1 MTDDD
6 LPNAP
11 GDDCCRGTQP
21 LADIREIQRFVASI
35 PDRDPRLPD
44 EILGYDESGL
54 PA

>member
-6 LPNAP
+6 LQIPS
-11 GDDCCRGTQP
+11 DDCCRGTPP

-54 PA
+54 PS